1 MFKPVYYKL
10 PDSAHVKMN
19 WEFVHKQVLGTHL
32 VLVSGVERDL
42 CNFLILVPHGLD
54 GATGQFDTLQ

>member
-1 MFKPVYYKL
+1 MCVIAYYIFFL
-10 PDSAHVKMN
+10 
-19 WEFVHKQVLGTHL
+19 HKQVLGTHL

>member
-1 MFKPVYYKL
+1 MCVIAYYTVL
-10 PDSAHVKMN
+10 LL
-19 WEFVHKQVLGTHL
+19 KQVLGTHL